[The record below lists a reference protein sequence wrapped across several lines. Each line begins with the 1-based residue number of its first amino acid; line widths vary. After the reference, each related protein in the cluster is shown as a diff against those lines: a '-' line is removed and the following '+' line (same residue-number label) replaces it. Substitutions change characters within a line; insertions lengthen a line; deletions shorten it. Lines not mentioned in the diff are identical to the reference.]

1 MWIKRDISD
10 FIQSAQG
17 FYIQIIIGPRQSGK
31 SSLCVI
37 LGKDEFKEINFD
49 DLQTRTLAQTDPSL
63 FLSLNPPPLVLD
75 EVQYVPNL
83 FSQLKLLVDLEKKK
97 KILTPSSK
105 KIDPSPHQ
113 VRYRLTCSNLIL
125 LSKNVSETLVG
136 KAQYFYLNTLSVSEI
151 VQSFPTV
158 TLPEI
163 LFKGGLPELWTNP
176 ALKVTSYLNDYIMS
190 YIQKDVA
197 QSAGIEKLSEFDK
210 VLRLL
215 SGRVGQL
222 INFSEVARDSGV
234 KSVTVKEWTSVLN
247 KSQLVYLLLPFETNL
262 SNRLIKSP
270 KLYFWDSGLA
280 VRLQGWSEI
289 SPMCI
294 SPMIGGLFENLVLGE
309 IIKFKNNY
317 GQDWPLYFWRT
328 REGEEID
335 FILQTAPNEWL
346 AFDAKWSQNPS
357 PEILPTT
364 FKKLF
369 PHVDKIILI
378 TPEGEEKMLSKQCLQ
393 LPIKK
398 LSDFLKKFSL

>member
-1 MWIKRDISD
+1 MWIKRDIFD

-31 SSLCVI
+31 SSLCII

-49 DLQTRTLAQTDPSL
+49 DLQTRTLAQTDPAL

-113 VRYRLTCSNLIL
+113 VRYRLTGSNLIL

-136 KAQYFYLNTLSVSEI
+136 RAQYFYLNTLSVSEI
-151 VQSFPTV
+151 VKSFPTV
-158 TLPEI
+158 TLGEI

-176 ALKVTSYLNDYIMS
+176 NLKVTSYLNDYIMS

-215 SGRVGQL
+215 SEEL
-222 INFSEVARDSGV
+222 DS
-234 KSVTVKEWTSVLN
+234 L
-247 KSQLVYLLLPFETNL
+247 
-262 SNRLIKSP
+262 
-270 KLYFWDSGLA
+270 
-280 VRLQGWSEI
+280 
-289 SPMCI
+289 
-294 SPMIGGLFENLVLGE
+294 
-309 IIKFKNNY
+309 
-317 GQDWPLYFWRT
+317 
-328 REGEEID
+328 
-335 FILQTAPNEWL
+335 
-346 AFDAKWSQNPS
+346 
-357 PEILPTT
+357 
-364 FKKLF
+364 
-369 PHVDKIILI
+369 
-378 TPEGEEKMLSKQCLQ
+378 
-393 LPIKK
+393 
-398 LSDFLKKFSL
+398 